1 MTSLSERNKAIVLD
15 AMTSLFQ
22 RRDATAVP
30 RLYTKDYIQHN
41 PSIPQGRDAL
51 ETLVAQLSSDVFY
64 EPGLMIAEGDYVAI
78 HGRIRGWGPSPQ
90 VVVDIFRVEDGL
102 LAEHW
107 DVLQNEASV
116 DGAVSGLATFSPDES
131 TLQAARAATRPETGF
146 DFDGLMQANL
156 VRVFGEP
163 DPARRIAAIREL
175 YADDAVLHEP
185 HASVTGHAAISDAVT
200 QILSSLPP
208 GFVFTAIRPAL
219 AHNGVGRLQWR
230 AGPPNGPAAVTGTD
244 VAHFERGRI
253 RSLHVFLDHP
263 GA

>member
-1 MTSLSERNKAIVLD
+1 MT
-15 AMTSLFQ
+15 TLFQ
-22 RRDATAVP
+22 RRDAAAVP
-30 RLYTKDYIQHN
+30 RLYAKNYIQHN
-41 PSIPQGRDAL
+41 PNMPQGRDAL
-51 ETLVAQLSSDVFY
+51 EALVAQLPSDVFY

-78 HGRIRGWGPSPQ
+78 HGRIRGWAPSPQ

-116 DGAVSGLATFSPDES
+116 DGAVSGVAMFSPTES
-131 TLQAARAATRPETGF
+131 TLQAGRGATGAETSI
-146 DFDGLMQANL
+146 DFDRLMQANL
-156 VRVFGEP
+156 VSVFGEP
-163 DPARRIAAIREL
+163 DPARRIVAVREL
-175 YADDAVLHEP
+175 YADNAVLHEP

-200 QILSSLPP
+200 QLLSSLPP

-219 AHNGVGRLQWR
+219 GHNGVGRLQWR
-230 AGPPNGPAAVTGTD
+230 AGLPNGPAAVTGTD

-253 RSLHVFLDHP
+253 QSLHVFLDQP